1 MYAMPIIKPFN
12 LHKWIEENRDLL
24 KPPVGNKNL
33 YKEAGDFIV
42 MIVGG
47 PNARKDYHYNES
59 EEWFYQVEG
68 DINVR
73 IQEDGKAVDIPI
85 KEGEMFLLPAKVPH
99 SPMRSEGS
107 VGLVIEKVRKG
118 TNDMDGLLWFCDNCN
133 HKLHETYFPLTN
145 IESDFIPRFKA
156 YYASKELR
164 TCDKCGTEM
173 DTDPRFI

>member
-1 MYAMPIIKPFN
+1 MPIKKPFN

-24 KPPVGNKNL
+24 KPPVGNKSL

-73 IQEDGKAVDIPI
+73 IQEDGKAVDVPI

-118 TNDMDGLLWFCDNCN
+118 TDDIDGLLWFCDKCN

-145 IESDFIPRFKA
+145 IESDFIPRFKEF
-156 YYASKELR
+156 YAKKDLR

-173 DTDPRFI
+173 DPDPRFI